1 MSPGV
6 SGCGPQTGLPRVTLI
21 GVPSLLSRAGFCFA
35 GSDILSCRGPKA
47 GGRDSLFCQQKSSS
61 ANQVL
66 TPPPTP
72 PQPPCSCSQTQ
83 HLPALAF
90 TFFKIRLL
98 ICLFLTVLGLRCCTQ
113 TFSSCGERGLLCCG
127 AWASHCG
134 GFSCGTWALGCQ
146 ASVVVV
152 CRLSCP
158 VTCGILV
165 PGPETEPVSH
175 ALAGGFL
182 TSGPPGKSPQL
193 LHLLFPLLELFPISL
208 LFLSVRSAFPDHP
221 VSKTPSPVTL
231 FPSHLLHFM
240 TLLTWLDSVISLS
253 TCLLPYFCLEYYLHY
268 TKDHAWSLS
277 SEHCT

>member
-113 TFSSCGERGLLCCG
+113 TFSSCGERGLLFLAG
-127 AWASHCG
+127 RRLLITVASLLWSTG
-134 GFSCGTWALGCQ
+134 SRRTGFSSRGRWALEH
-146 ASVVVV
+146 
-152 CRLSCP
+152 RLSS
-158 VTCGILV
+158 CGRR
-165 PGPETEPVSH
+165 T
-175 ALAGGFL
+175 
-182 TSGPPGKSPQL
+182 
-193 LHLLFPLLELFPISL
+193 
-208 LFLSVRSAFPDHP
+208 
-221 VSKTPSPVTL
+221 
-231 FPSHLLHFM
+231 
-240 TLLTWLDSVISLS
+240 
-253 TCLLPYFCLEYYLHY
+253 
-268 TKDHAWSLS
+268 
-277 SEHCT
+277 